1 VADFTCKPRF
11 LLDLAEWEK
20 RASPRDKEALVR
32 IIAAIV
38 ADPGLPGRVPSFYD
52 PQNPTY
58 LYRGPS
64 FVVHYCIAPR
74 ERLDSLTCSGTY
86 DSY

>member
-1 VADFTCKPRF
+1 VADFICEPRF
-11 LLDLAEWEK
+11 LLDVAEWEK
-20 RASPRDKEALVR
+20 RTSPRDKEALVR
-32 IIAAIV
+32 IMAAIV

-64 FVVHYCIAPR
+64 FVVHY
-74 ERLDSLTCSGTY
+74 RLAAGDRVDFINLFRY
-86 DSY
+86 VR